1 MPART
6 TSRIGVGETRRYC
19 GDQWTRWWGA
29 GTRQEG
35 IKNSP
40 PPMFLVDR
48 SRHFI
53 ARQNSLS
60 MYVRRCYEVW
70 GRRGWSRSLGLEKE
84 WGKVKPPSSHP
95 RARPGRCVGKL
106 QIPWAWRE
114 EGRRM
119 LLACP
124 PATGGHRGQVTSNV
138 TWKDRRD
145 ASERRTWALDRPQ
158 SRGGCI

>member
-1 MPART
+1 MR
-6 TSRIGVGETRRYC
+6 SG
-19 GDQWTRWWGA
+19 GA
-29 GTRQEG
+29 GVVSQLGTGKRVGQGEG
-35 IKNSP
+35 P
-40 PPMFLVDR
+40 L
-48 SRHFI
+48 
-53 ARQNSLS
+53 
-60 MYVRRCYEVW
+60 
-70 GRRGWSRSLGLEKE
+70 
-84 WGKVKPPSSHP
+84 HP
-95 RARPGRCVGKL
+95 RARPGRKL
-106 QIPWAWRE
+106 QIPWAWRK